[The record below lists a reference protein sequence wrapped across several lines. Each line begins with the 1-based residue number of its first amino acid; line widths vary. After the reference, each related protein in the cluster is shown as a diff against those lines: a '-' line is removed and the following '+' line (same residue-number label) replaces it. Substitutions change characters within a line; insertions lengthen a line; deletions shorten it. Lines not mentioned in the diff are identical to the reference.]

1 MLKSQTREKNMHGP
15 NLTSP
20 IEERPGGLLT
30 LGLGPVGGE
39 EAGQI
44 WAWRKKWP
52 RALAAVNGSRGP
64 IWTWRWSCPRVLA
77 RRSRGMAHQLYAEEA
92 ADGGARGDRLRPG
105 PAGLGRGRR

>member
-1 MLKSQTREKNMHGP
+1 MHGP

-39 EAGQI
+39 EVGQI

-52 RALAAVNGSRGP
+52 RARDDRVNGHERASDLGLRAFQEDG
-64 IWTWRWSCPRVLA
+64 WWWRWCFR
-77 RRSRGMAHQLYAEEA
+77 
-92 ADGGARGDRLRPG
+92 
-105 PAGLGRGRR
+105 